1 MPIIVDLTGP
11 PGTGLDL
18 SAIWLN
24 TASDLSDVRSFTK
37 VGGPLS
43 ANTKAR
49 AEVRQLSNRRR
60 LIQMSGDGGVDLVES
75 LQVSLVHLDRDNV
88 AWLKAR
94 TGVLMCLRDHVGS
107 KFYGTWVEAPRE
119 VQPHERDWMSV
130 SLSFEQVTHSEAV
143 L

>member
-24 TASDLSDVRSFTK
+24 TAADLSDVRSFTK

-49 AEVRQLSNRRR
+49 VDIRQLAANRTR
-60 LIQMSGDGGVDLVES
+60 LIQLGAAGRVDRAES
-75 LQVSLVHLDRDNV
+75 ETLPLVHLTREDV

-94 TGVLMCLRDHVGS
+94 AGVLMCLRDHVGT
-107 KFYGTWVEAPRE
+107 KFYGAWREAPRE
-119 VQPHERDWMSV
+119 IQTHERDWINV
-130 SLSFEQVTHSEAV
+130 SLSVEQVTHSEAV
-143 L
+143 